1 MGFGDLFQKAVMHDG
16 YATKESGEDIYWKDV
31 DVNKLQASRVS
42 NPNVTSWSVAPNDSD
57 RVPVNNSKGAIGGM
71 VHPSTAE
78 VRQSLKIITP
88 AQPEYLAGFS
98 KSAVEQPVPS
108 PQGLSDPMPHDVVT
122 PESQESYG
130 WLGKPAS
137 DDDGQSPVGQIS

>member
-98 KSAVEQPVPS
+98 QASQGLPNPVP
-108 PQGLSDPMPHDVVT
+108 QEVVT
-122 PESQESYG
+122 PVSQESYG

-137 DDDGQSPVGQIS
+137 DDDNQFNVG

>member
-1 MGFGDLFQKAVMHDG
+1 MGMGDLFKQAVRHDG

-42 NPNVTSWSVAPNDSD
+42 NPLITSWTPNNPSG
-57 RVPVNNSKGAIGGM
+57 RIPVNNSKGAIGGM

-78 VRQSLKIITP
+78 VRQSLKIIKPTE
-88 AQPEYLAGFS
+88 PEYLAGFS
-98 KSAVEQPVPS
+98 QSAMEAPIPS
-108 PQGLSDPMPHDVVT
+108 SQGLSDPMPQEVVT
-122 PESQESYG
+122 PVLQESYG

-137 DDDGQSPVGQIS
+137 DDDNQSSVGQIS